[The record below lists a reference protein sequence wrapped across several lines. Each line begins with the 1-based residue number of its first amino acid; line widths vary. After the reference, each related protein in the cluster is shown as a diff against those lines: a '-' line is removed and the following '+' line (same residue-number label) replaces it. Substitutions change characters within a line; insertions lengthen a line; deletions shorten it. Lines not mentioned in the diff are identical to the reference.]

1 MYVDNSIFIIPLHCI
16 LSAILCLKDTFIK
29 YILGMLSKSMG
40 QTLRTSAAM
49 HVLFSIDE
57 DAPLPSTISNEAI
70 NAAIDF
76 VEVCCQHTAYI
87 TGRGLIHEEVES
99 VNAGWF

>member
-1 MYVDNSIFIIPLHCI
+1 MW
-16 LSAILCLKDTFIK
+16 
-29 YILGMLSKSMG
+29 
-40 QTLRTSAAM
+40 QTLRTSAAL

-57 DAPLPSTISNEAI
+57 DAPLSSTISNEAI

-87 TGRGLIHEEVES
+87 VDLYMRKLS
-99 VNAGWF
+99 VLTQVGF

>member
-1 MYVDNSIFIIPLHCI
+1 MFM
-16 LSAILCLKDTFIK
+16 K

-40 QTLRTSAAM
+40 QTLRISAAM

-57 DAPLPSTISNEAI
+57 DAPLPSIIS

-99 VNAGWF
+99 VNAG